1 MLETEIL
8 ARKQRGLQIAKTSR
22 IMQTDDGWKVPSQSG
37 GGYYIVK
44 SNGYETA
51 CTCPDY
57 ELRHCKCKH
66 IFAVEF
72 IVTGEVNNDGTITK
86 TIRKTYPQDWK
97 AYDNATTNQKTIFM
111 RLLRD
116 LTGNIQE
123 PEYKFGRPRL
133 PLGDM
138 VYSSVMKVFTTF
150 SLRRFM
156 SDMQIAWEK
165 EYVDSKPCY
174 ASVGHFLQREDITPI
189 LARMITITSL
199 PLVSVENDFAAD
211 STGFGTTVFQRWF
224 SFKYGKEINSKRWV
238 KCPFMT
244 GVKTNIITSVK
255 ITSEFDNDCPQLP
268 ELLSKTAEH
277 FDMDEVSCDKM
288 YLSQDNLELINGNG
302 ATAFIPFKSN
312 SKASGNGRIW
322 KKMYYLFMLK
332 NDEFMGHCH
341 KRSNAESTVHITIDA
356 GTNGP
361 ADVAKALKGTSGRKL
376 LKEFPYLKKKYFWGS
391 GLWSPSI
398 YFDSL
403 GERTIVEMDNYAR
416 NQGMPKP
423 YSFNFGQSSLDDFA
437 S

>member
-8 ARKQRGLQIAKTSR
+8 ARKQRGLQIAQTSR
-22 IMQTDDGWKVPSQSG
+22 ITQTDDGWKVPSQSG

-44 SNGYETA
+44 SNGYETT
-51 CTCPDY
+51 CTCPDH

-72 IVTGEVNNDGTITK
+72 IVTGQVNNNGTITITK
-86 TIRKTYPQDWK
+86 TIRKTYPQDWN
-97 AYDNATTNQKTIFM
+97 AYDQATTNQKIIFM

-116 LTGNIQE
+116 LTSNIQE
-123 PEYKFGRPRL
+123 PEYRFGRPSL

-156 SDMQIAWEK
+156 SDMQIAKEK
-165 EYVDSKPCY
+165 DYVRCKPCY
-174 ASVGHFLQREDITPI
+174 ASVGHFLQREDVTPI
-189 LARMITITSL
+189 LARMVTVTSL
-199 PLVSVENDFAAD
+199 PLISVENDFAAD

-238 KCPFMT
+238 KCHFMT
-244 GVKTNIITSVK
+244 GVKTNIITGVK

-268 ELLSKTAEH
+268 ELVGKTSEH

-288 YLSQDNLELINGNG
+288 YLSQDNLELVNGHG

-322 KKMYYLFMLK
+322 KKMYYYFMLK
-332 NDEFMGHCH
+332 NDDFLQHYH
-341 KRSNAESTVHITIDA
+341 KRSNAESTVQMVKSKF
-356 GTNGP
+356 G
-361 ADVAKALKGTSGRKL
+361 
-376 LKEFPYLKKKYFWGS
+376 
-391 GLWSPSI
+391 
-398 YFDSL
+398 DSVRSKTWTAQVNEVLCKIICHNICVNIQEMHEL
-403 GERTIVEMDNYAR
+403 GIEPDFCVEC
-416 NQGMPKP
+416 NQETK
-423 YSFNFGQSSLDDFA
+423 DFV
-437 S
+437 

>member
-1 MLETEIL
+1 MLEKEIL
-8 ARKQRGLQIAKTSR
+8 ARKQRGLYIAKTSR
-22 IMQTDDGWKVPSQSG
+22 ITQTDDGWKVPSQSG
-37 GGYYIVK
+37 GGYYTVK
-44 SNGYETA
+44 TDGYGAT
-51 CTCPDY
+51 CTCPDH

-66 IFAVEF
+66 IYAVEF
-72 IVTGEVNNDGTITK
+72 IVTGQVNNDGTITITK

-97 AYDNATTNQKTIFM
+97 AYDKATVNQKAIFM
-111 RLLRD
+111 RLLND
-116 LTGNIQE
+116 LTNNFQQ
-123 PEYKFGRPRL
+123 PECKFGRPSL

-138 VYSSVMKVFTTF
+138 LYSSVMKIFTTF

-174 ASVGHFLQREDITPI
+174 ASVGHFLQRKDITPI
-189 LARMITITSL
+189 LAKMVTITSL
-199 PLVSVENDFAAD
+199 PLISVENDFATD

-238 KCPFMT
+238 KCHFMT

-255 ITSEFDNDCPQLP
+255 ITSEFDNDYPQLP

-312 SKASGNGRIW
+312 SKPSGNGRIW

-332 NDEFMGHCH
+332 NDEFMGHYH
-341 KRSNAESTVHITIDA
+341 KRSNAESTVYMIKSKFGDFVRSKTWTAQVNEVLCKIICHNICVNIQ
-356 GTNGP
+356 
-361 ADVAKALKGTSGRKL
+361 
-376 LKEFPYLKKKYFWGS
+376 EMHE
-391 GLWSPSI
+391 
-398 YFDSL
+398 L
-403 GERTIVEMDNYAR
+403 GIE
-416 NQGMPKP
+416 P
-423 YSFNFGQSSLDDFA
+423 DFQMN
-437 S
+437 